1 LMDERQGRM
10 VIDADTANDIV
21 RIVREWNED
30 SDGALDAV
38 DAMIEIVEIL
48 DAVGFN
54 VGQAL

>member
-1 LMDERQGRM
+1 LKDERQGRM

-38 DAMIEIVEIL
+38 DAMIEIIDIL
-48 DAVGFN
+48 DARGFN
-54 VGQAL
+54 VGEAG

>member
-1 LMDERQGRM
+1 MDERQGRM